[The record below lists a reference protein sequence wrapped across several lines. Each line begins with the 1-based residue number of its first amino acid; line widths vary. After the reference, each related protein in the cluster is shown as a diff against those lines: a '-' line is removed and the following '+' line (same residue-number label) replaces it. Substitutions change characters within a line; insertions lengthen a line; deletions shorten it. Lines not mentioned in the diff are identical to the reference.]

1 MHKAQSLLHLHL
13 LCQYF
18 VLIYV
23 YNVFEVCVCNASEVG
38 LILANFNM
46 NTMLIF
52 NIQKTITPPCEHVPF
67 NNMFWNTWMIAKKS
81 QSSFYFSENFVIN
94 TPINLVTCSYLLFW
108 LVYKGKYSCWQSSL
122 CFPHSA
128 STLQSICMLLLFWS
142 IDHGPTCQVYL
153 FQLQLHK
160 QWGGV
165 ERDKCGRK
173 YRRGWS
179 KCSAFVEP
187 APHLKL

>member
-1 MHKAQSLLHLHL
+1 MSK
-13 LCQYF
+13 F
-18 VLIYV
+18 VLICV
-23 YNVFEVCVCNASEVG
+23 YNVFEVCRCNVCEIG
-38 LILANFNM
+38 LLLANFNM

-52 NIQKTITPPCEHVPF
+52 NIQKTMTPPCSL
-67 NNMFWNTWMIAKKS
+67 NMFWNTWMIAKKS

-94 TPINLVTCSYLLFW
+94 TPINLVWLALICYSE

-128 STLQSICMLLLFWS
+128 STFQSICMLLLFWS

-160 QWGGV
+160 QWGGGK
-165 ERDKCGRK
+165 RHKCGRK
-173 YRRGWS
+173 YRRGCWS
-179 KCSAFVEP
+179 NCSSF
-187 APHLKL
+187 